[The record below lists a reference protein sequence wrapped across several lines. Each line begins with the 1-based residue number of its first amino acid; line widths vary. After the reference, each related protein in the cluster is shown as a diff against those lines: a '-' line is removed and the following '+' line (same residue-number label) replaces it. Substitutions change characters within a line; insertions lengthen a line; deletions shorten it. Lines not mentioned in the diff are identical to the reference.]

1 MNHDDLLTALGARG
15 VELRREGDALKVRG
29 PALDPEEIEALR
41 RHKPA
46 LLARLAEELGEGE
59 GPGEAWWTPPRRITP
74 AMLPLVTLDQRD
86 VDAVVAT
93 VDRGADNVQDI
104 YPLAPLQE
112 GVLFHHLVSGEA
124 DPYLMTLAFS
134 FDSRVRLEAFLAAF
148 QKAVDRHDILRTA
161 VVWEDLPE
169 PVQVVWRNATLPVT
183 EADVPDAGDRAARLR
198 AMTDARALR
207 LDLTRPP
214 LAGAVIAPDAPG
226 TGGWLAVLLWHHLI
240 ADHVTLEVVL
250 QEVGAHLEGRAA
262 ELPEPVPFR
271 EFVAR
276 VRAESGERDHE
287 RFFTGML
294 GDVTEP
300 TAPYG
305 ETRATG
311 DGTGVTEARRL
322 VDAPVAARLR
332 ERAGHLGV
340 STAALCHLAWAHVLA
355 RLTGREDVVFGTVL
369 SGRLGGGDGSD
380 RAVGPFINTL
390 PVRVDTGAPP
400 SAVHGTLTELLAHA
414 HASAALAQR
423 CSAVPAPAPL
433 FTTLL
438 NYRHALPA
446 QGLRWSG
453 IEPLHGEERTNYPL
467 TLSVDDLGTGLGLT
481 VQAAAPLD
489 PERVC
494 GYVHTALAAV
504 ADGTPGP
511 VDILPPHEH
520 EELVHTRNRTATP
533 LPDLLVHEQIAEHA
547 RRTPDAV
554 AVVHAQNTLT
564 YGELDAHANR
574 LAWRLRALGVRPDH
588 RVGVRLRRGTGL
600 AVALLGILKAGGGY
614 VPLDPDY
621 PAARLARMTE
631 DAAPVVVVD
640 EELLAETA
648 RTGPAHAPGRDGLAP
663 HHLAYVIYTSGSTGR
678 PKGVEVEHAQLL
690 HSTHARALAYPGA
703 RSFLLLSSPSFDS
716 SVAGF
721 FGTLTQGGTLVV
733 ATEPRDPRTT
743 ARELLRHHVDTLLC
757 VPSLYGALLD
767 ELDGLGALEDCPLTT
782 AIVAGEVCPPELV
795 ADSAA
800 RLPGTTVVNEYGPTE
815 ACVWATAHTCGPD
828 DSGPV
833 PIGTPIANA
842 RVYLLDSLD
851 RPVPDGVTGE
861 LVIGGAGVAR
871 GYLGMPDRTAERFC
885 PDPFLPGGRVYRTGD
900 LARRRP
906 DGTLDFLGRRD
917 EQVKLRGHRIEPA
930 ETEAVLA
937 PHVTACAVAVR
948 DDVLVGYVVGDAPV
962 ETLRALAAEQLPDHL
977 VPTAWV
983 TLDALPLAPNGKLDR
998 AALPRPSLR
1007 HDDDMT
1013 SEAHAP
1019 QGETETVVA
1028 GIWAE
1033 LLGVERV
1040 GRHADFFALGGHSLT
1055 AVRVTSRVRAA
1066 LGVDTAVTTLFDAPV
1081 LADYVRALTAAPDRP
1096 ALPPLTRAPQGQT
1109 PVPSSGQRRLW
1120 LLSQT
1125 EGADRAHRVRTA
1137 LRLRGALDESAL
1149 RRALDAIVARH
1160 DVLRTVFTE
1169 DGTPRVLPARSVWTD
1184 DLDAPFDLARG
1195 PLLRGHLVR
1204 TGPEEWELR
1213 LAAHHIVSDGWSAG
1227 LLMRELSA
1235 LYRAFTAGD
1244 PDPLPALPV
1253 QYADYAAWQQSLDLD
1268 EQAAYWKRTLD
1279 GAPHLVE
1286 LPADRPRPARQ
1297 DFAGAFAD
1305 CTLDAALTQRLT
1317 DFSRRHGCTLFVT
1330 LLAAWGATLA
1340 RLSGGPEIV
1349 VGTPAAGR
1357 GRPET
1362 DGLIGFFVNM
1372 LPLRLDTTGDPTV
1385 ADWVD
1390 RVRRQVTGAQ
1400 AHQDLP
1406 FEQVV
1411 ELLDP
1416 TRSPAHTPLFQT
1428 AFTWQADRPA
1438 VLDLPGITVE
1448 PLDPGAHDSA
1458 SYDLTLALAQADGRI
1473 HGGVEYAT
1481 ALFDRTTVDRL
1492 LGHWRTLLTA
1502 LTDDDRLPLSRLPL
1516 LTPAERE
1523 QLIEDSTGPRRDHE
1537 PACLH
1542 DLFEAQA
1549 RRTPE
1554 ATALV
1559 HGTRQLTY
1567 AELDAYADRIAHHLR
1582 SLGVGPDD
1590 RVGIRT
1596 DPGPGLV
1603 AAVLGVLK
1611 AGGAYLPLDPQA
1623 PADRLRTLT
1632 ETAGAVTVLGTDEL
1646 DALSRPA
1653 ATEAVRER
1661 TPVRPDHLAY
1671 VMPTSGSTGEPKLV
1685 MVEHRAVV
1693 ASTRARTAVHG
1704 PAGRCVLAV
1713 PLGFDAAAAALFGTL
1728 TTGGTLVIAEHD
1740 LAELPA
1746 LLREQ
1751 RVQTLI
1757 CATSAL
1763 LTVLP
1768 VLDAPALRRIVVGG
1782 DPCPPG
1788 LADELARTH
1797 PDALLVN
1804 EYGPTEATVWV
1815 THHQCRPGETTV
1827 PVGHPVENMRV
1838 YVLDP
1843 HGEPVP
1849 PGVTGEVCL
1858 AGPQLARGYLGR
1870 PDLTAERFGTDPFTG
1885 GRMYRTG
1892 DLGRRR
1898 TDGTLELLGRADDQI
1913 KIRGIRMEP
1922 GEIETRLREHPRCGR
1937 AVVLARA
1944 GTLVAYHTGP
1954 ATPGELR
1961 THLARTLPDY
1971 LLPGAYVAL
1980 PALPLTGNGKVDR
1993 AALPDPAPEAYV
2005 RRAYEPPIGPVE
2017 NALAEAWAELLGQE
2031 RVGRGDNFFDLGG
2044 HSLLAVSLVH
2054 RLRGQ
2059 GLALTLAAVLTEA
2072 SLSDLAATVTVID
2085 GPNVTAASP
2094 APEPGELTAAAGL
2107 VPGGTDNIQDLY
2119 PLTPLQEGILFHH
2132 LLAEEDDEDPY
2143 LTTLVFRLDSR
2154 ARAEGTLAALQKVI
2168 DRHDI
2173 LRTAVVWENL
2183 PGPRQV
2189 VWRQVHLPVTETT
2202 AELISGPRRID
2213 VREAPLL
2220 RASLA
2225 PTADT
2230 DDAWLLALHLHHL
2243 VGDHSTLETVFAET
2257 QALLGGEASDLP
2269 EPRPFRAFVDHLT
2282 ATADPAADEA
2292 FFTALLGD
2300 VDEPTAPYGVL
2311 SALSG
2316 ARTDEHRAELTP
2328 ATAER
2333 LRASARRHSVGP
2345 AALWHLAWALV
2356 LARLTGR
2363 DDVVFGTVLLGRSAA
2378 EPGALGPFINTLPL
2392 RLRTDDTPA
2401 PEALRSTQRQLAELL
2416 RHEHASLA
2424 LAQRCSAVPAPAPLF
2439 TSLLN
2444 YRHQDTPTAVA
2455 HPATTV
2461 SPVAAADR
2469 TNYPLTVSVDASPAS
2484 FATTVQTTGDIDPAR
2499 VTGYLHTAVTELL
2512 AALDEPDP
2520 LALNAIDVLSVGE
2533 WGVVVG
2539 GGVGGVGGLGCV
2551 HEVFEGWVRAACDAV
2566 AVVDGG
2572 VRVSYGELNAR
2583 ANRVAHALIGAGV
2596 GRGDLVAVRMG
2607 RGADLVAALLG
2618 VWKAGAAY
2626 VPVDP
2631 AYPVERQEWLLADC
2645 VPVAVVESVPVE
2657 GPECDPVGVGGEPG
2671 DVAYVIYTSG
2681 STGRPKGVVVEHRQ
2695 VVRLF
2700 RAAGE
2705 WCRVGAGDVW
2715 SFFHSF
2721 AFDFSVWEVFGALTS
2736 GGSVVVV
2743 PGEVARSAEEFYAL
2757 VCGEGVTVL
2766 SQTPSAFAQ
2775 LVAVRG
2781 VRALPHALRYVVL
2794 GGEALEPGVLRPWF
2808 ACEPGVT
2815 VLNMYG
2821 ITEATVHVTVRRVT
2835 EADVGLSVSPIGVPL
2850 GDMRAYVLDGRM
2862 RPVPVGVVGELYVG
2876 GAGVARGYL
2885 GRPELT
2891 AERFLEDPF
2900 VPGGR
2905 VYRTG
2910 DLVRCSV
2917 SGELEYVG
2925 RNDAQ
2930 VKVRGYRIEPGEVEA
2945 ALLECPGV
2953 REAAVI
2959 ARQDSLVAYFV
2970 GEDTGTTE
2978 DLRQSLT
2985 QRLPSYLVPSAY
2997 VRLDAFPLTV
3007 NGKLDRSALPAPDDT
3022 SYARGAYEEPR
3033 DGTERALAEIWSE
3046 LLGVER
3052 IGRGDSFFDLGGHS
3066 LLAVQA
3072 LSRMRARLGS
3082 GLSLQALFG
3091 SPVLADCARA
3101 VTRTQVNAEATLPPI
3116 VPVPRAGTAPMS
3128 FAQRRLWFLTRLDGV
3143 SEAYHIPLR
3152 LRLEGELDESA
3163 LHRAL
3168 DMIVARHEILRTTFT
3183 QDQDGRPVQVI
3194 AETGRFTWLDG
3205 EDDGAPFDLV
3215 HGPLIRGH
3223 LAQVAE
3229 RAWTLSIV
3237 MHHIVSDGWS
3247 IGVLVGELNA
3257 LYEAFRDGRPD
3268 PLPPLPVQYADY
3280 ALWQQERMSG
3290 EDLKRQAEFWRRALE
3305 DAPERSELPTDR
3317 PRPAHQDFAGAAV
3330 ERVLDAELTSGL
3342 RNLAA
3347 RHDTTLYST
3356 VLAGW
3361 AALLTR
3367 LGERPEVVI
3376 GTPAANRGQR
3386 ETEELIGFFAN
3397 MLPLRF
3403 DASDDPSLAEWLAR
3417 VKAVALAAQDHQ
3429 DLPFE
3434 QLVEVVR
3441 PARSLAHNA
3450 VFQIAFAWQADT
3462 GSRLAL
3468 PGLTAEPLTGPEH
3481 TTSRFDLTLSVTE
3494 GDDGC
3499 LYAAA
3504 EYATALFDRATVERF
3519 LGHWTTLL
3527 TAMTQASGTTP
3538 VGRLPVLT
3546 EAEEDLIVH
3555 GWNDTAAD
3563 FPVACLHGLFELQ
3576 AARTPQ
3582 AVAVVAD
3589 EELTY
3594 AALDARANGVAH
3606 RLHALGV
3613 RPSDRVAV
3621 ALRRGA
3627 DMVAAVLGV
3636 LKAGGAYVPLDPDYP
3651 AERLRAVIDSCDP
3664 AAVIASPSDAHPA
3677 PDERSGPQGP
3687 PAPDWASDRPLVTVP
3702 RSGPATGPD
3711 IAELTPADLAYIVYT
3726 SGSTGTPKGVMT
3738 SHAAACNTLQDINTR
3753 HRVGPEDAV
3762 LAVSSLSFDLS
3773 VYDIF
3778 GVLAAGGRVVVPPP
3792 GRAPDPAGWH
3802 ALVAEHQVTLW
3813 DSVPALAQLFVD
3825 SAPEGVSFPSLRLVM
3840 MSGDW
3845 IPVDL
3850 PERIHARCPRASI
3863 HSYGG
3868 ATEAAIWS
3876 VSHPID
3882 PAVRHRGSV
3891 PYGSPLANQS
3901 VYVLD
3906 AHGRPCPLGVAGDLY
3921 IGGAGVALGYHG
3933 LPDLTADR
3941 FPADPFRP
3949 GGRMY
3954 ATGDRVRWKTPGVL
3968 EFLGR
3973 SDFQVKIRGFRIELG
3988 DIESRLLAHPGVRE
4002 AVVLAREDTPGD
4014 RRLVAYTVGTAQ
4026 SAELRAHLAA
4036 GLPDYMV
4043 PTAYVAL
4050 DALPLTANGKLDRRA
4065 LPAPESAPDGDRPH
4079 TPPQGEAE
4087 TAIAEIWS
4095 ALLGVARP
4103 GREDNFFELG
4113 GHSLLAVTLLDRMR
4127 ARGLETDVRAV
4138 FTAPSLAALA
4148 ELTHDIQEIRL

>member
-1 MNHDDLLTALGARG
+1 MNHDDLLIALGARG

-29 PALDPEEIEALR
+29 PALTPEEIEALR
-41 RHKPA
+41 HHKAA
-46 LLARLAEELGEGE
+46 LLARLGSD
-59 GPGEAWWTPPRRITP
+59 WWAPTRRITP
-74 AMLPLVTLDQRD
+74 AMLPLVTLEQRE
-86 VDAVVAT
+86 VDSVVAT
-93 VDRGADNVQDI
+93 VAHGVDNIQDI
-104 YPLAPLQE
+104 YPLAPLQQ
-112 GVLFHHLVSGEA
+112 GVLFHHLVSAEA

-134 FDSRVRLEAFLAAF
+134 FDSRERLDAFLAAF
-148 QKAVDRHDILRTA
+148 QKVVDRHDILRTA
-161 VVWEDLPE
+161 VVWQDLPE
-169 PVQVVWRNATLPVT
+169 PVQVVWRHAALPVT
-183 EADVPDAGDRAARLR
+183 EADVSGAGDRAARLR

-214 LAGAVIAPDAPG
+214 LAGAVTAPDAPG

-250 QEVGAHLEGRAA
+250 QEVGAHLEGRAEDLA
-262 ELPEPVPFR
+262 EPVPFR

-276 VRAESGERDHE
+276 VRAETDERDHE
-287 RFFTGML
+287 RFFTAML
-294 GDVTEP
+294 GEVTEP

-305 ETRATG
+305 ESLASC
-311 DGTGVTEARRL
+311 DGTAVTEARRL
-322 VDAPVAARLR
+322 VDPPVADRLR

-369 SGRLGGGDGSD
+369 AGRLGGGDGSD

-390 PVRVDTGAPP
+390 PVRVDTKAPP
-400 SAVHGTLTELLAHA
+400 GAVHRSLTGLLAHE

-438 NYRHALPA
+438 NYRHSLPA
-446 QGLRWSG
+446 EALHWPG

-481 VQAAAPLD
+481 VQAAAPID

-494 GYVHTALAAV
+494 GYVHSALAAV

-511 VDILPPHEH
+511 VDILPPEEH
-520 EELVHTRNRTATP
+520 EALVHARNRTATP

-547 RRTPDAV
+547 RLTPEAI
-554 AVVHAQNTLT
+554 AVVHADTTLT
-564 YGELDAHANR
+564 YGELDTHANR
-574 LAWRLRALGVRPDH
+574 LAWRLRALGLRPDD

-621 PAARLARMTE
+621 PAARLAHMTE
-631 DAAPVVVVD
+631 DAGPVVVVD

-648 RTGPAHAPGRDGLAP
+648 HVGPAHAPGRDGLAP

-690 HSTHARALAYPGA
+690 HSTHARALAHPGA
-703 RSFLLLSSPSFDS
+703 RRFLLLSSLSFDS
-716 SVAGF
+716 SVAGV
-721 FGTLTQGGTLVV
+721 FGTLSQGGTLVI

-743 ARELLRHHVDTLLC
+743 ARELLRRHVDTLLC
-757 VPSLYGALLD
+757 VPSLYRALLD
-767 ELDGLGALEDCPLTT
+767 ELADLGALDDCPLTT
-782 AIVAGEVCPPELV
+782 VVVAGEVCPPELV

-800 RLPGTTVVNEYGPTE
+800 RLPGTTLVNEYGPTE
-815 ACVWATAHTCGPD
+815 AAVWATAHTCRPGEN
-828 DSGPV
+828 GPV

-842 RVYLLDSLD
+842 RVYVLDGRD

-861 LVIGGAGVAR
+861 LVIGGTGVAR
-871 GYLGMPDRTAERFC
+871 GYLGKPDQTAERFG

-906 DGTLDFLGRRD
+906 DGTLEFLGRRD
-917 EQVKLRGHRIEPA
+917 QQVKLRGHRVEPA

-948 DDVLVGYVVGDAPV
+948 DDILVGYVVGGPSVAG
-962 ETLRALAAEQLPDHL
+962 LRALAAERLPAHL

-983 TLDALPLAPNGKLDR
+983 TLDALPLTPNGKLDR
-998 AALPRPSLR
+998 AALPQPSPR
-1007 HDDDMT
+1007 HDDLT
-1013 SEAHAP
+1013 FASEAHAP

-1066 LGVDTAVTTLFDAPV
+1066 LGVDTAVTTLFDAPA
-1081 LADYVRALTAAPDRP
+1081 LADYVQALTAGTDRP
-1096 ALPPLTRAPQGQT
+1096 APPPLTRAPQGQA

-1120 LLSQT
+1120 LLSQVD
-1125 EGADRAHRVRTA
+1125 GADRAHRVRTA

-1169 DGTPRVLPARSVWTD
+1169 DGTPRLLQARFAWTENSEG
-1184 DLDAPFDLARG
+1184 LDAPFDLARG
-1195 PLLRGHLVR
+1195 PLLRGHLTR

-1227 LLMRELSA
+1227 LLTRELAA
-1235 LYRAFTAGD
+1235 LYQAFTAGD
-1244 PDPLPALPV
+1244 PDPLPPLPV

-1268 EQAAYWKRTLD
+1268 EQAAYWQRTLD
-1279 GAPHLVE
+1279 GAPHLAE

-1305 CTLDAALTQRLT
+1305 CTLDAELTQRLA

-1330 LLAAWGATLA
+1330 LLAAWGATLT
-1340 RLSGGPEIV
+1340 RLSGRPEIV

-1362 DGLIGFFVNM
+1362 DSLIGFFVNM
-1372 LPLRLDTTGDPTV
+1372 LALRLDTTGDPTV

-1416 TRSPAHTPLFQT
+1416 ARSAAHTPLFQT
-1428 AFTWQADRPA
+1428 AFTWQADPPA
-1438 VLDLPGITVE
+1438 ALDLAGITAE
-1448 PLDPGAHDSA
+1448 PLDAGAHDGA
-1458 SYDLTLALAQADGRI
+1458 PYDLTLALGHADGRI
-1473 HGGVEYAT
+1473 HGGIEYAT
-1481 ALFDRTTVDRL
+1481 ALFDRATADRL
-1492 LGHWRTLLTA
+1492 LGHWRTLLAA
-1502 LTDDDRLPLSRLPL
+1502 LTDDDQSLLSRLPL
-1516 LTPAERE
+1516 LAPSERDR
-1523 QLIEDSTGPRRDHE
+1523 LVEDSAGPRRDHE
-1537 PACLH
+1537 PACVH
-1542 DLFEAQA
+1542 DLFDAQV
-1549 RRTPE
+1549 RRTPD

-1559 HGTRQLTY
+1559 HGTRRLTY
-1567 AELDAYADRIAHHLR
+1567 AELGAYADRIARHLR
-1582 SLGVGPDD
+1582 ALGVGPDD

-1596 DPGPGLV
+1596 VPGVGMV

-1623 PADRLRTLT
+1623 PQDRLRALT
-1632 ETAGAVTVLGTDEL
+1632 EAADAVTVLGTGEL
-1646 DALSRPA
+1646 DALSRPVPA
-1653 ATEAVRER
+1653 EALRER
-1661 TPVRPDHLAY
+1661 APVRPDHLAY

-1685 MVEHRAVV
+1685 MVEHRAIV
-1693 ASTRARTAVHG
+1693 ASTLARAAVHG

-1713 PLGFDAAAAALFGTL
+1713 PLTFDAAAAALFGTL
-1728 TTGGTLVIAEHD
+1728 TTGGTLIVAD
-1740 LAELPA
+1740 RDPTELPA
-1746 LLREQ
+1746 LLRKQ
-1751 RVQTLI
+1751 RVETLI
-1757 CATSAL
+1757 CATSVL
-1763 LTVLP
+1763 LTVLR
-1768 VLDAPALRRIVVGG
+1768 VLDAPALRRVVVGG
-1782 DPCPPG
+1782 DACPPG
-1788 LADELARTH
+1788 LADDLARSH
-1797 PDALLVN
+1797 PDAVLVN

-1827 PVGHPVENMRV
+1827 PVGRPVENMRV

-1843 HGEPVP
+1843 HGGLVP

-1870 PDLTAERFGTDPFTG
+1870 PDLTAERFVADPFTG

-1898 TDGTLELLGRADDQI
+1898 ADGTLELLGRADDQI
-1913 KIRGIRMEP
+1913 KVRGIRVEP

-1980 PALPLTGNGKVDR
+1980 PTLPLTGNGKVDR
-1993 AALPDPAPEAYV
+1993 AALPDPAPDAYV
-2005 RRAYEPPIGPVE
+2005 RRTYEPPVGPVE
-2017 NALAEAWAELLGQE
+2017 IALAEAWSELLGHE
-2031 RVGRGDNFFDLGG
+2031 RVGRCDNFFELGG
-2044 HSLLAVSLVH
+2044 NSLLAVSLVH
-2054 RLRGQ
+2054 RLRDQ
-2059 GLALTLAAVLTEA
+2059 SLALPLSAVLIET
-2072 SLSDLAATVTVID
+2072 SLADVAA
-2085 GPNVTAASP
+2085 NVTEPPTAVAVAQAPDTEELAVAAD
-2094 APEPGELTAAAGL
+2094 L
-2107 VPGGTDNIQDLY
+2107 VTGGADNIQDLY

-2143 LTTLVFRLDSR
+2143 LTTLVFRLASR
-2154 ARAEGTLAALQKVI
+2154 ARTEATLAALQKVI

-2173 LRTAVVWENL
+2173 LRTAVLWENL

-2189 VWRQVHLPVTETT
+2189 VWRQADLPVTDTT
-2202 AELISGPRRID
+2202 AERITDSRRID

-2220 RASLA
+2220 QASLA
-2225 PTADT
+2225 PTADE
-2230 DDAWLLALHLHHL
+2230 DDEWVLALHLHHL
-2243 VGDHSTLETVFAET
+2243 VGDHSTLETVFAEA
-2257 QALLGGEASDLP
+2257 QALLRGENADLP
-2269 EPRPFRAFVDHLT
+2269 EPRPFRTFVDHLT
-2282 ATADPAADEA
+2282 ASADPAADEA

-2300 VDEPTAPYGVL
+2300 VDEPTAPYGVFTVE
-2311 SALSG
+2311 ADTG
-2316 ARTDEHRAELTP
+2316 FAEHRAELAP

-2333 LRASARRHSVGP
+2333 LRIRARRHRVGP

-2363 DDVVFGTVLLGRSAA
+2363 DDVVFGTVLLGRSVA

-2392 RLRTDDTPA
+2392 RLRADDTPA
-2401 PEALRSTQRQLAELL
+2401 PEALRSTQRLLAELL

-2424 LAQRCSAVPAPAPLF
+2424 EAQRCSAVPAPAPLF

-2444 YRHQDTPTAVA
+2444 YRHQEEPTVAA
-2455 HPATTV
+2455 HPAGTV
-2461 SPVAAADR
+2461 LPVAATDR
-2469 TNYPLTVSVDASPAS
+2469 TNYPLTVSVDASASS
-2484 FATTVQTTGDIDPAR
+2484 FATTIQATGGIDPVR
-2499 VTGYLHTAVTELL
+2499 VTDYLHTAVTGLL

-2520 LALNAIDVLSVGE
+2520 VVLSAVDVLPVAEAAPSAVAAE
-2533 WGVVVG
+2533 VVSR
-2539 GGVGGVGGLGCV
+2539 CV
-2551 HEVFEGWVRAACDAV
+2551 HEVFEARVAEMPDAV
-2566 AVVDGG
+2566 AVVDGD
-2572 VRVSYGELNAR
+2572 VRSSYAELNAR
-2583 ANRVAHALIGAGV
+2583 ANRVAHGLIGAGV
-2596 GRGDLVAVRMG
+2596 GRGDLVGVRME
-2607 RGADLVAALLG
+2607 RGTDLVAALLG

-2631 AYPVERQEWLLADC
+2631 AYPVERQELLLEDC
-2645 VPVAVVESVPVE
+2645 APVAVVESVPAT
-2657 GPECDPVGVGGEPG
+2657 GPETDPVGVGVVPE
-2671 DVAYVIYTSG
+2671 DVAYVIHTSG
-2681 STGRPKGVVVEHRQ
+2681 STGRPKGVLVEHRN

-2700 RAAGE
+2700 TAAVE
-2705 WCRVGAGDVW
+2705 WCEVGAGDVW

-2721 AFDFSVWEVFGALTS
+2721 AFDFSVWEIFGALTS
-2736 GGSVVVV
+2736 GGALLVV
-2743 PGEVARSAEEFYAL
+2743 PGEVARSAEDFHAL
-2757 VCGEGVTVL
+2757 VCKERVSVL
-2766 SQTPSAFAQ
+2766 SQTPSAFTQFLA
-2775 LVAVRG
+2775 ARE
-2781 VRALPHALRYVVL
+2781 AEPSPHALRYVVL
-2794 GGEALEPGVLRPWF
+2794 GGEALEPALLRPWF
-2808 ACEPGVT
+2808 ARESGAGVT
-2815 VLNMYG
+2815 LLNMYG
-2821 ITEATVHVTVRRVT
+2821 ITETTVHVTVRPIT
-2835 EADVGLSVSPIGVPL
+2835 AEDLSPGASPIGVPL
-2850 GDMRAYVLDGRM
+2850 SDLRAYVLDARM
-2862 RPVPVGVVGELYVG
+2862 RQTPVGVAGELYVG

-2885 GRPELT
+2885 NRPELT

-2900 VPGGR
+2900 HPGER

-2910 DLVRCSV
+2910 DLVRRTP
-2917 SGELEYVG
+2917 SGELEYIG
-2925 RNDAQ
+2925 RNDTQ
-2930 VKVRGYRIEPGEVEA
+2930 MKVRGYRIEPGEVEA
-2945 ALLECPGV
+2945 ALLGCPGV
-2953 REAAVI
+2953 REAVVI
-2959 ARQDSLVAYFV
+2959 AAEDSLVAYVV
-2970 GEDTGTTE
+2970 GEDTVTE
-2978 DLRQSLT
+2978 DLRRSLT
-2985 QRLPSYLVPSAY
+2985 RRLPSHLVPAAY
-2997 VRLDAFPLTV
+2997 VHLDAFPLTAH
-3007 NGKLDRSALPAPDDT
+3007 GKLDRAALPAPDGT
-3022 SYARGAYEEPR
+3022 SYIRGAYEEPR
-3033 DGTERALAEIWSE
+3033 DATERALAEIWSE

-3052 IGRGDSFFDLGGHS
+3052 VGRNDGFFDLGGHS
-3066 LLAVQA
+3066 LLAVRA
-3072 LSRMRARLGS
+3072 LSRMRVRLGAAP
-3082 GLSLQALFG
+3082 SLQTLFAR
-3091 SPVLADCARA
+3091 PVLADCARA
-3101 VTRTQVNAEATLPPI
+3101 AAEAQANGQGTLPLI
-3116 VPVPRAGTAPMS
+3116 VPVPRTGTAPMS
-3128 FAQRRLWFLTRLDGV
+3128 FAQSRLWFLARLDGV
-3143 SEAYHIPLR
+3143 SEAYRIPLR
-3152 LRLEGELDESA
+3152 LRLEGELDEDA
-3163 LHRAL
+3163 LGRAL
-3168 DMIVARHEILRTTFT
+3168 DTIVARHEVLRTTFA
-3183 QDQDGRPVQVI
+3183 QDEDGRPVQVI
-3194 AETGRFTWLDG
+3194 AEDGRFTWLDG
-3205 EDDGAPFDLV
+3205 DDPDAPFDLAR
-3215 HGPLIRGH
+3215 GPLIRGH
-3223 LAQVAE
+3223 LAEVGQ

-3247 IGVLVGELNA
+3247 IGVLVSELNA

-3268 PLPPLPVQYADY
+3268 PLPELPVQYADY
-3280 ALWQQERMSG
+3280 ALWQKERMSG
-3290 EDLKRQAEFWRRALE
+3290 EELERQAEFWRRTLE
-3305 DAPERSELPTDR
+3305 GAPERSELPTDR

-3330 ERVLDAELTSGL
+3330 ERVLDSELTSRL
-3342 RNLAA
+3342 KELAA
-3347 RHDTTLYST
+3347 RHDTTLYT
-3356 VLAGW
+3356 AVLAGW

-3367 LGERPEVVI
+3367 LGEYPEIVI

-3386 ETEELIGFFAN
+3386 ETEGLIGFFAN

-3403 DASDDPSLAEWLAR
+3403 DASDDPSVSEWLAR
-3417 VKAVALAAQDHQ
+3417 VKAVVLAAQDHQ

-3434 QLVEVVR
+3434 QLVEVVQ

-3450 VFQIAFAWQADT
+3450 VFQIAFAWHADT
-3462 GSRLAL
+3462 GARLAL
-3468 PGLTAEPLTGPEH
+3468 PGLTAEPLAGPEH
-3481 TTSRFDLTLSVTE
+3481 STARFDLTLSVTE

-3499 LYAAA
+3499 LHTAA

-3527 TAMTQASGTTP
+3527 TAMTEATGTTP
-3538 VGRLPVLT
+3538 MGRLPVLT
-3546 EAEEDLIVH
+3546 EAERDLIVH

-3563 FPVACLHGLFELQ
+3563 LSVACLHELFAAQ
-3576 AARTPQ
+3576 AARTPE

-3613 RPSDRVAV
+3613 RPGDRIAV
-3621 ALRRGA
+3621 ALERGA

-3636 LKAGGAYVPLDPDYP
+3636 LKSGGAYVPLDPDHP

-3664 AAVIASPSDAHPA
+3664 VAVIARTAGAFP
-3677 PDERSGPQGP
+3677 
-3687 PAPDWASDRPLVTVP
+3687 ASDESPGPAWAPGRPLVHVTP
-3702 RSGPATGPD
+3702 SGPATAPYVTG
-3711 IAELTPADLAYIVYT
+3711 LSPADLAYIVYT

-3738 SHAAACNTLQDINTR
+3738 SHEAACNTLLDINTR

-3773 VYDIF
+3773 VYDVF

-3802 ALVAEHQVTLW
+3802 ALVAEHRVTLW

-3825 SAPEGVSFPSLRLVM
+3825 SAPEGVSFPSVRLVM

-3850 PERIHARCPRASI
+3850 PERIHARCPGADI

-3882 PAVRHRGSV
+3882 PAVRHQGSV
-3891 PYGSPLANQS
+3891 PYGGPLANQS

-3906 AHGRPCPLGVAGDLY
+3906 SHGRPCPLGVAGDLY

-3933 LPDLTADR
+3933 LPELTADR

-3954 ATGDRVRWKTPGVL
+3954 ATGDRVRWKNPGVL

-3988 DIESRLLAHPGVRE
+3988 DIESRLLAHSGVRE

-4014 RRLVAYTVGTAQ
+4014 RRLVAYTVGTVQ
-4026 SAELRAHLAA
+4026 TAELRAHIAA

-4065 LPAPESAPDGDRPH
+4065 LPAPEAGTDGDRPH

-4095 ALLGVARP
+4095 DLLGVARP

-4148 ELTHDIQEIRL
+4148 EIAHDIQEIRL

>member
-15 VELRREGDALKVRG
+15 VQLRREGDALKVRG
-29 PALDPEEIEALR
+29 PALAPEEIEALR

-46 LLARLAEELGEGE
+46 LLARLAEECGEDSGTT
-59 GPGEAWWTPPRRITP
+59 WWTPPRRITP
-74 AMLPLVTLDQRD
+74 KMLPLVTLDQRD

-93 VDRGADNVQDI
+93 VEGGADNVQDI

-112 GVLFHHLVSGEA
+112 GVLFHHLLSSDA

-134 FDSRVRLEAFLAAF
+134 FDSRARLDAFLAALR
-148 QKAVDRHDILRTA
+148 KVVDRHDILRTA
-161 VVWEDLPE
+161 VVWEGPPE
-169 PVQVVWRNATLPVT
+169 PVQVVWRHAALPVT
-183 EADVPDAGDRAARLR
+183 EADVTGADDRSARLR
-198 AMTDARALR
+198 AMTDARGLR

-214 LAGAVIAPDAPG
+214 LAGVVIAPDAPG
-226 TGGWLAVLLWHHLI
+226 TEGWLAVLLWHHLI

-250 QEVGAHLEGRAA
+250 QEVGAHLEGP
-262 ELPEPVPFR
+262 EPDLPEPVPFR

-276 VRAESGERDHE
+276 VRAEAGERDHE

-305 ETRATG
+305 ASLATG
-311 DGTGVTEARRL
+311 DGTDVTEARRR
-322 VDAPVAARLR
+322 VDERVAARLR

-355 RLTGREDVVFGTVL
+355 RLTGRDDVVFGTVL
-369 SGRLGGGDGSD
+369 AGRLGGGDGSD

-400 SAVHGTLTELLAHA
+400 GAVHDTLTALLAHE

-423 CSAVPAPAPL
+423 CAAVPAPAPL

-438 NYRHALPA
+438 NYRHSLPA
-446 QGLRWSG
+446 QGPQWHG
-453 IEPLHGEERTNYPL
+453 IELLDGEERTNYPL

-494 GYVHTALAAV
+494 AYVHTALSAV
-504 ADGTPGP
+504 AEGTPGP
-511 VDILPPHEH
+511 VDVLPPQEH
-520 EELVHTRNRTATP
+520 EALIHTYNRTAAP

-554 AVVHAQNTLT
+554 AVVHAETTLT
-564 YGELDAHANR
+564 YAELDAHANR
-574 LAWRLRALGVRPDH
+574 LAQRLRALGVRPDD
-588 RVGVRLRRGTGL
+588 RVGVRLPRGTGL

-614 VPLDPDY
+614 LPLDLSY
-621 PAARLARMTE
+621 PAARLAHMIE

-640 EELLAETA
+640 EELLDATA
-648 RTGPAHAPGRDGLAP
+648 RTGPAPAPGRDGLAP

-690 HSTHARALAYPGA
+690 HSTHARALAYPRA
-703 RSFLLLSSPSFDS
+703 RRFLLLSSLSFDS
-716 SVAGF
+716 SVAGV
-721 FGTLTQGGTLVV
+721 FGTLARGGTLVI
-733 ATEPRDPRTT
+733 ASEPRDPRAT
-743 ARELLRHHVDTLLC
+743 AREITRHRVDTLLC
-757 VPSLYGALLD
+757 VPSLYSALLD
-767 ELDGLGALEDCPLTT
+767 ELTGPGAPGDCPLTT
-782 AIVAGEVCPPELV
+782 AVLAGEVCPPELV
-795 ADSAA
+795 TDSAA
-800 RLPGTTVVNEYGPTE
+800 RLPGTTLVNEYGPTE
-815 ACVWATAHTCGPD
+815 ACVWATAHTCRPD
-828 DSGPV
+828 EEGPV
-833 PIGTPIANA
+833 PIGTPVANA
-842 RVYLLDSLD
+842 RVYVLDGRD

-871 GYLGMPDRTAERFC
+871 GYLGMPTQTAERFG

-906 DGTLDFLGRRD
+906 DGTLEFLGRRD
-917 EQVKLRGHRIEPA
+917 QQVKLRGHRIEPA
-930 ETEAVLA
+930 ETEAILA

-948 DDVLVGYVVGDAPV
+948 DGVLVGYVVGGPPV
-962 ETLRALAAEQLPDHL
+962 ARLRELAAEQLPAPL

-983 TLDALPLAPNGKLDR
+983 ALDALPLTPNGKLDR
-998 AALPRPSLR
+998 AALPRPH
-1007 HDDDMT
+1007 HDDLM
-1013 SEAHAP
+1013 SGAHAP
-1019 QGETETVVA
+1019 QGEAETVVA
-1028 GIWAE
+1028 AIWAD
-1033 LLGVERV
+1033 LLGVEGV
-1040 GRHADFFALGGHSLT
+1040 GRHADFFELGGHSLT

-1066 LGVDTAVTTLFDAPV
+1066 LGADTSVTALFDAPV
-1081 LADYVRALTAAPDRP
+1081 LADYVHALTAPTSRP
-1096 ALPPLTRAPQGQT
+1096 APPPLTPAPRDQT

-1120 LLSQT
+1120 LLSQVD
-1125 EGADRAHRVRTA
+1125 GADRAHRVRTA
-1137 LRLRGALDESAL
+1137 LRLRGTLDEPAL
-1149 RRALDAIVARH
+1149 RRALDTIVARH

-1169 DGTPRVLPARSVWTD
+1169 GGTPHPIPARFAWTD
-1184 DLDAPFDLARG
+1184 DLEAPFDLARG
-1195 PLLRGHLVR
+1195 PLLRGHLTR
-1204 TGPEEWELR
+1204 TRPDEWELR

-1227 LLMRELSA
+1227 LLIRELGA
-1235 LYRAFTAGD
+1235 LYRAFTAGE

-1268 EQAAYWKRTLD
+1268 EQAAYWQHTLD
-1279 GAPHLVE
+1279 GAPHLTE
-1286 LPADRPRPARQ
+1286 LPTDRPRPARQ
-1297 DFAGAFAD
+1297 DFAGEFAD
-1305 CTLDAALTQRLT
+1305 CTLDAELTRKLT

-1330 LLAAWGATLA
+1330 LLAAWGATLT
-1340 RLSGGPEIV
+1340 RLSGESEIV
-1349 VGTPAAGR
+1349 IGTPTAGR

-1362 DGLIGFFVNM
+1362 DSLIGFFVNM

-1385 ADWVD
+1385 TDWID
-1390 RVRRQVTGAQ
+1390 RVRQQVTRAQ
-1400 AHQDLP
+1400 ANQDLP
-1406 FEQVV
+1406 FERIV

-1416 TRSPAHTPLFQT
+1416 ARSPAHTPLFQT

-1438 VLDLPGITVE
+1438 TLDLPGITVE
-1448 PLDPGAHDSA
+1448 PLDTGPHRSA
-1458 SYDLTLALAQADGRI
+1458 TYDLTLALGQADGRI
-1473 HGGVEYAT
+1473 HGGIEYAT
-1481 ALFDRTTVDRL
+1481 ALFDRDTVDRY
-1492 LGHWRTLLTA
+1492 LGHWRTLLSA
-1502 LTDDDRLPLSRLPL
+1502 LADDDRSPLSRLPM
-1516 LTPAERE
+1516 LTPPERDR
-1523 QLIEDSTGPRRDHE
+1523 LIQNSAGPRHDHE

-1542 DLFEAQA
+1542 ELFDAQA
-1549 RRTPE
+1549 RRTPQ
-1554 ATALV
+1554 AAALV
-1559 HGTRQLTY
+1559 HGTHRLTY
-1567 AELDAYADRIAHHLR
+1567 GELDAYADRIAGRLR

-1596 DPGPGLV
+1596 DPGAGLV

-1611 AGGAYLPLDPQA
+1611 AGGAYLPLDPHA
-1623 PADRLRTLT
+1623 PADRLHALT
-1632 ETAGAVTVLGTDEL
+1632 EAARPVTVLDTDTL
-1646 DALSRPA
+1646 DALAGPG
-1653 ATEAVRER
+1653 TPEAVREHSG
-1661 TPVRPDHLAY
+1661 VRPDHLAY

-1685 MVEHRAVV
+1685 MVEHRAIV
-1693 ASTRARTAVHG
+1693 ASTRARAAVHG

-1728 TTGGTLVIAEHD
+1728 TTGGTLIVADRD

-1746 LLREQ
+1746 LLSEQ
-1751 RVQTLI
+1751 RVETLV

-1768 VLDAPALRRIVVGG
+1768 VLDAPALRRVVVGG

-1788 LADELARTH
+1788 LADDLARRH
-1797 PDALLVN
+1797 PDAVLVN

-1815 THHQCRPGETTV
+1815 THHRCHRGEAAV
-1827 PVGHPVENMRV
+1827 PVGQPVENMRV
-1838 YVLDP
+1838 YVLDT
-1843 HGEPVP
+1843 HDEPVP
-1849 PGVTGEVCL
+1849 PGVTGEVCI
-1858 AGPQLARGYLGR
+1858 AGTQLARGYLDR
-1870 PDLTAERFGTDPFTG
+1870 PDLTAERFVTDPFTG
-1885 GRMYRTG
+1885 DRMYRTG

-1898 TDGTLELLGRADDQI
+1898 GDGDLELLGRADDQI
-1913 KIRGIRMEP
+1913 KIRGIRIEP
-1922 GEIETRLREHPRCGR
+1922 GEIETRLREHPRCDR

-1954 ATPGELR
+1954 ATPDELR
-1961 THLARTLPDY
+1961 AHLARTLPDY

-1980 PALPLTGNGKVDR
+1980 PALPLTGNGKADR

-2005 RRAYEPPIGPVE
+2005 RHTYEPPAGPVE
-2017 NALAEAWAELLGQE
+2017 TALAEAWAELLGQE

-2044 HSLLAVSLVH
+2044 HSLLAVTLVH
-2054 RLRGQ
+2054 RLRAR
-2059 GLALTLAAVLTEA
+2059 GLALTLTAVLGEP
-2072 SLSDLAATVTVID
+2072 SLRDLAATVTD
-2085 GPNVTAASP
+2085 LPSA
-2094 APEPGELTAAAGL
+2094 TAAAPGPDPAELAAVADL
-2107 VPGGTDNIQDLY
+2107 VTGGADNIHDLY

-2132 LLAEEDDEDPY
+2132 LLAAEEEAEDPY
-2143 LTTLVFRLDSR
+2143 LTTLVFRLASR
-2154 ARAEGTLAALQKVI
+2154 ARADATVAALQQVI
-2168 DRHDI
+2168 DRHEI
-2173 LRTAVVWENL
+2173 LRTGVVWENL

-2189 VWRQVHLPVTETT
+2189 VWRRAALPVTETT
-2202 AELISGPRRID
+2202 ADRISDARRID
-2213 VREAPLL
+2213 VRRAPLL
-2220 RASLA
+2220 RADLA
-2225 PTADT
+2225 PAADEGE
-2230 DDAWLLALHLHHL
+2230 AWLLALHLHHL
-2243 VGDHSTLETVFAET
+2243 VGDHATLETVFAET
-2257 QALLGGEASDLP
+2257 QVLLRGDGPDLP
-2269 EPRPFRAFVDHLT
+2269 EPRPFRTFVDRVT
-2282 ATADPAADEA
+2282 ATAAPAAAEE

-2300 VDEPTAPYGVL
+2300 VEEPTAPYGVL
-2311 SALSG
+2311 AG
-2316 ARTDEHRAELTP
+2316 EPGVRVDEHRMELDP

-2333 LRASARRHSVGP
+2333 LRARARRHSVGP

-2378 EPGALGPFINTLPL
+2378 EPGAIGPFINTLPI
-2392 RLRTDDTPA
+2392 RVTVDDTDVPA
-2401 PEALRSTQRQLAELL
+2401 ALRSTQRLLAELL

-2424 LAQRCSAVPAPAPLF
+2424 DAQRRSAVPAPTPLF

-2444 YRHQDTPTAVA
+2444 YRHQDAPAAAAQPADTAL
-2455 HPATTV
+2455 
-2461 SPVAAADR
+2461 PVAAVDR
-2469 TNYPLTVSVDASPAS
+2469 TNYPLTVSVDASPGS
-2484 FATTVQTTGDIDPAR
+2484 FATTVQSMGGIDPIR
-2499 VTGYLHTAVTELL
+2499 VTAYLHTAVTGIL
-2512 AALDEPDP
+2512 AALDEPEP
-2520 LALNAIDVLSVGE
+2520 AALHTIDVLPETEVAAPEEGVGE
-2533 WGVVVG
+2533 AVSE
-2539 GGVGGVGGLGCV
+2539 CV
-2551 HEVFEGWVRAACDAV
+2551 HELFEAWVAKAPDAV
-2566 AVVDGG
+2566 AVIDGE

-2583 ANRVAHALIGAGV
+2583 ANRVAHGLIGSGV
-2596 GRGDLVAVRMG
+2596 GRGDLVAVRME
-2607 RGADLVAALLG
+2607 RGADLVAVLLG

-2631 AYPVERQEWLLADC
+2631 AYPVERQDLLLGDC
-2645 VPVAVVESVPVE
+2645 SPVAVVESVPASGMESNPAVE
-2657 GPECDPVGVGGEPG
+2657 VGPG

-2681 STGRPKGVVVEHRQ
+2681 STGRPKGVLVEHRN

-2700 RAAGE
+2700 SAAGE
-2705 WCRVGAGDVW
+2705 WCGAGVGDVW

-2736 GGSVVVV
+2736 GGSVLVV
-2743 PGEVARSAEEFYAL
+2743 PGEVARSAEEFHGL
-2757 VCGEGVTVL
+2757 VCRAGVTVL

-2775 LVAVRG
+2775 FLAVREAD
-2781 VRALPHALRYVVL
+2781 ALPHALRYVVF
-2794 GGEALEPGVLRPWF
+2794 GGEALEPAVLRPWF
-2808 ACEPGVT
+2808 ENESRESGVT
-2815 VLNMYG
+2815 LLNMYG
-2821 ITEATVHVTVRRVT
+2821 VTEVTVHVTARVIT
-2835 EADVGLSVSPIGVPL
+2835 AEDVGAPVSPIGVPL
-2850 GDMRAYVLDGRM
+2850 SDLRAYVLDSRM
-2862 RPVPVGVVGELYVG
+2862 RPVPVGVTGELFVG

-2885 GRPELT
+2885 NRPELT
-2891 AERFLEDPF
+2891 GVRFLDDPF
-2900 VPGGR
+2900 LSGGR
-2905 VYRTG
+2905 MYRTG
-2910 DLVRCSV
+2910 DLVRCTS
-2917 SGELEYVG
+2917 SGELEFVG

-2930 VKVRGYRIEPGEVEA
+2930 VKVRGYRIEPGEVET
-2945 ALLECPGV
+2945 ALLGCPGI
-2953 REAAVI
+2953 REAVVI
-2959 ARQDSLVAYFV
+2959 ARDDTLVAYVV
-2970 GEDTGTTE
+2970 GGNARVEE
-2978 DLRQSLT
+2978 LRNLLAE
-2985 QRLPSYLVPSAY
+2985 RLPSHLVPAAF
-2997 VRLDAFPLTV
+2997 VCLEAFPLTV
-3007 NGKLDRSALPAPDDT
+3007 NGKLDRAALPAPDGT
-3022 SYARGAYEEPR
+3022 SFARGVYEAPR
-3033 DGTERALAEIWSE
+3033 GEAERVLAEIWSE

-3052 IGRGDSFFDLGGHS
+3052 VGRNDSFFDLGGHS
-3066 LLAVQA
+3066 LLAVQV
-3072 LSRMRARLGS
+3072 LSRIRARLGAAP
-3082 GLSLQALFG
+3082 SLQALFAY
-3091 SPVLADCARA
+3091 PALTDCARA
-3101 VTRTQVNAEATLPPI
+3101 AIEARAAGQGALPPI
-3116 VPVPRAGTAPMS
+3116 VPVPRAGGTAPMS
-3128 FAQRRLWFLTRLDGV
+3128 FAQSRLWFLAKLDGV

-3152 LRLEGELDESA
+3152 LRLEGELDEDA
-3163 LHRAL
+3163 LRRAL
-3168 DMIVARHEILRTTFT
+3168 DTIVARHEVLRTTFA
-3183 QDQDGRPVQVI
+3183 QDRDGHAVQVC
-3194 AETGRFTWLDG
+3194 AETGHFTWLDA
-3205 EDDGAPFDLV
+3205 EDEGAPFDLTR
-3215 HGPLIRGH
+3215 GPLIRGH
-3223 LAQVAE
+3223 LA
-3229 RAWTLSIV
+3229 RTGPHSWTLSIT

-3247 IGVLVGELNA
+3247 IGVLVSELNT

-3268 PLPPLPVQYADY
+3268 PLSPLPVQYADY

-3290 EDLKRQAEFWRRALE
+3290 EGMKRQAEFWRRTLE
-3305 DAPERSELPTDR
+3305 GAPERSELPTDR
-3317 PRPAHQDFAGAAV
+3317 PRPAHQDFTGAAV
-3330 ERVLDAELTSGL
+3330 ERVLDAELTSRL
-3342 RNLAA
+3342 KDLAA
-3347 RHDTTLYST
+3347 RHDTTLYAT

-3367 LGERPEVVI
+3367 LGEHPEAVI
-3376 GTPAANRGQR
+3376 GTPVANRGQR
-3386 ETEELIGFFAN
+3386 ETEGLIGFFAN

-3403 DASDDPSLAEWLAR
+3403 DASDDPGLAEWLAR
-3417 VKAVALAAQDHQ
+3417 TKAVALAAQDHQ

-3434 QLVEVVR
+3434 QLVEVVQPR
-3441 PARSLAHNA
+3441 RSLAHNA

-3468 PGLTAEPLTGPEH
+3468 PGVTASPLTGPEH
-3481 TTSRFDLTLSVTE
+3481 TTARFDLTLSVTE

-3499 LYAAA
+3499 LHTAA
-3504 EYATALFDRATVERF
+3504 EYATALFDRVTVERF

-3527 TAMTQASGTTP
+3527 HAMTEAADTTP
-3538 VGRLPVLT
+3538 IGRLSVLT
-3546 EAEEDLIVH
+3546 DVEQDVIVH

-3563 FPVACLHGLFELQ
+3563 FPTACLHELFEAQ
-3576 AARTPQ
+3576 AARSPQ

-3613 RPSDRVAV
+3613 RPGDRVAV

-3636 LKAGGAYVPLDPDYP
+3636 LKAGGAYVPLDPDHP
-3651 AERLRAVIDSCDP
+3651 AERLRTVIDSCDP
-3664 AAVIASPSDAHPA
+3664 VAVITRTPDGHPRGPGGHPG
-3677 PDERSGPQGP
+3677 PDGP
-3687 PAPDWASDRPLVTVP
+3687 PAPGWAPGRPVVTVP
-3702 RSGPATGPD
+3702 PDGPATGPD
-3711 IAELTPADLAYIVYT
+3711 VTALTPADLAYIVYT

-3738 SHAAACNTLQDINTR
+3738 SHEAACNTLQDINTR

-3792 GRAPDPAGWH
+3792 GPIPDPAAWH
-3802 ALVAEHQVTLW
+3802 TLVAEHGVTLW

-3825 SAPEGVSFPSLRLVM
+3825 SAPAGASFPSVRLVM

-3906 AHGRPCPLGVAGDLY
+3906 DHGRPCPQGVAGDLY

-3933 LPDLTADR
+3933 LPDLTAER
-3941 FPADPFRP
+3941 FPTDPFRP

-3954 ATGDRVRWKTPGVL
+3954 ATGDRARWKTPGVL

-4014 RRLVAYTVGTAQ
+4014 RRLVAYTVGPAS
-4026 SAELRAHLAA
+4026 SAELRAHLAS

-4043 PTAYVAL
+4043 PTAHVAL
-4050 DALPLTANGKLDRRA
+4050 EAIPLTANGKLDRRA
-4065 LPAPESAPDGDRPH
+4065 LPAPEGTPDGDRPR
-4079 TPPQGEAE
+4079 TPPLGEAE
-4087 TAIAEIWS
+4087 TAIAEIW
-4095 ALLGVARP
+4095 ADLLGVADP

-4127 ARGLETDVRAV
+4127 SRGLETDVRAV
-4138 FTAPSLAALA
+4138 FTAPTLAALA
-4148 ELTHDIQEIRL
+4148 ELSHDIQEIRL